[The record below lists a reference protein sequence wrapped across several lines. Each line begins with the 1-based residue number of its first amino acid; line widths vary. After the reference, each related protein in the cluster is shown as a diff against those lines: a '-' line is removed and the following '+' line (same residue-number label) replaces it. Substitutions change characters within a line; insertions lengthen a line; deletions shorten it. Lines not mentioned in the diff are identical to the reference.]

1 MNLSICPLTCWWLTC
16 NYSVLPKPQ
25 ACHPLANDPLSLW
38 GMAGARAKAKAKKTK
53 CSGHSARAKAN
64 ANSKAKETRCSG
76 HPARAKANA
85 NSKAKETRCS
95 GHPARAGAKAKL
107 KKSRSGTKYAI
118 WKRRLLQNPINGK
131 HKIKFFPAATSS
143 SCTQTDQQPAE
154 HITIIHA
161 LDVISELSRPE
172 ILLVI
177 GRLQHM
183 VGS

>member
-76 HPARAKANA
+76 HPARA
-85 NSKAKETRCS
+85 
-95 GHPARAGAKAKL
+95 GAKAKL

-154 HITIIHA
+154 HITVINA

>member
-1 MNLSICPLTCWWLTC
+1 
-16 NYSVLPKPQ
+16 
-25 ACHPLANDPLSLW
+25 
-38 GMAGARAKAKAKKTK
+38 MAGARAKAKAKKTK
-53 CSGHSARAKAN
+53 CSGHS
-64 ANSKAKETRCSG
+64 
-76 HPARAKANA
+76 ARAKANA

-118 WKRRLLQNPINGK
+118 WKRRLLQNPIDGK
-131 HKIKFFPAATSS
+131 HKIKCFPAATSS
-143 SCTQTDQQPAE
+143 VCTQTDQQPAE
-154 HITIIHA
+154 HITVIHA

>member
-53 CSGHSARAKAN
+53 CSGHSARAKA
-64 ANSKAKETRCSG
+64 K
-76 HPARAKANA
+76 A

-118 WKRRLLQNPINGK
+118 WKRRLLQNLIDGQ
-131 HKIKFFPAATSS
+131 HKINAQRPASRLRSGLVPAATSS